1 MSDVQSGTQPASP
14 PGASPKSRSE
24 LGQILHGVARDPLG
38 LMGLIIVGTIVFCA
52 IFAAWIVPYDPVA
65 MNIKDRLQGP
75 SAAHLLGTDQL
86 GRDTFSRVIMG
97 GQVAL
102 KVALP
107 AVFGAM
113 AIGLTL
119 GMIAGYGPKW
129 LDNLLML
136 FFDTIRSF
144 PTVMFA
150 LAVVALVGPSLKT
163 VVFVVMAT
171 SIPTYGRVAR
181 TQTLTLRNS
190 EFILAERSM
199 GASMKRILG
208 VHMLP
213 NIVGVLA
220 VLAAMDIPTVIAL
233 EAGLSFLG
241 LGVKPPT
248 PSWGALLKDGYS
260 LIRQTPWLVVGGGLP
275 IILAT
280 LGFTFLGESLRDVV
294 DPKLRKQR

>member
-1 MSDVQSGTQPASP
+1 MTRSTMEKP
-14 PGASPKSRSE
+14 RSE
-24 LGQILHGVARDPLG
+24 LRIILTGVAKNPLG
-38 LMGLIIVGTIVFCA
+38 LMGLIIVGIIVFSA
-52 IFAAWIVPYDPVA
+52 IFAAWIVPYDPIA
-65 MNIKDRLQGP
+65 MNIQDRMQDP
-75 SAAHLLGTDQL
+75 SISHWLGTDQL
-86 GRDTFSRVIMG
+86 GRDTLSRVIMG

-113 AIGLTL
+113 VIGLTL

-129 LDNLLML
+129 LDNTLML
-136 FFDTIRSF
+136 LFDTIRSF

-150 LAVVALVGPSLKT
+150 LAVVALVGPSLQT

-199 GASMKRILG
+199 GASITRILG

-213 NIVGVLA
+213 NIIGVLA

-248 PSWGALLKDGYS
+248 PSWGSLLKDGYA

-275 IILAT
+275 IIIAT

-294 DPKLRKQR
+294 DPKLRKNR

>member
-1 MSDVQSGTQPASP
+1 MKDMTKTKNS
-14 PGASPKSRSE
+14 KSRSE
-24 LGQILHGVARDPLG
+24 AMVILAGVAREPFG
-38 LMGLIIVGTIVFCA
+38 LMGLIIVGSIIIAA
-52 IFAAWIVPYDPVA
+52 IFAQWIVPYDPVA
-65 MNIKDRLQGP
+65 LNIVDRLQGP
-75 SAAHLLGTDQL
+75 SVNHFLGTDQL
-86 GRDTFSRVIMG
+86 GRDTFSRAIMG

-102 KVALP
+102 RVALP
-107 AVFGAM
+107 AVLGAM
-113 AIGLTL
+113 FIGLTL
-119 GMIAGYGPKW
+119 GMIAGYGPKSV
-129 LDNLLML
+129 DNMLML

-150 LAVVALVGPSLKT
+150 LAVVALVGPSLET

-181 TQTLTLRNS
+181 TQTLSLRNA
-190 EFILAERSM
+190 EFILAERAM
-199 GASMKRILG
+199 GASMARILG

-248 PSWGALLKDGYS
+248 PSWGALLKDGYA
-260 LIRQTPWLVVGGGLP
+260 LVRQTPWLIIGGGLP
-275 IILAT
+275 IIIANPRFYL
-280 LGFTFLGESLRDVV
+280 
-294 DPKLRKQR
+294 PW